1 MTTTTPKLLTSR
13 NSPALARIKQEFNSR
28 IYAVSRRVLN
38 EGGMDALRV
47 YLRQFF
53 NDENKHEADRII
65 DGPVVGPDPDAA
77 LAPSPTS
84 SPEVDAYRAVAAALE
99 AHGWAL
105 VLESLQV
112 AAEIRRL
119 RKDSPEEVSRFVA
132 VRDQLVAARELL

>member
-1 MTTTTPKLLTSR
+1 MTTTTLKLLTSR
-13 NSPALARIKQEFNSR
+13 NSPALARIRQEFNSR

-38 EGGMDALRV
+38 EGGMDALRLH
-47 YLRQFF
+47 LRQFF

-65 DGPVVGPDPDAA
+65 DGPPVGPDADVVAA
-77 LAPSPTS
+77 PTP

-99 AHGWAL
+99 DHGWAL

-119 RKDSPEEVSRFVA
+119 RKDSPEDVARFVA
-132 VRDQLVAARELL
+132 VRDQLVAARECL